1 MNFKNSLTGLT
12 ISTRNNVFVTCAFFL
27 LEVLVTFGKPL
38 RVALLTLMYVDLAP
52 TDVNVF

>member
-12 ISTRNNVFVTCAFFL
+12 ISIRNNVFVTCAFFL